1 MSASEKGVTNMT
13 ENTEILAAGLFEAGN
28 QLGLAVLGFLALAAL
43 VIGAGSAIRK
53 LKEGSGAAI
62 TAEIL
67 PIP

>member
-1 MSASEKGVTNMT
+1 MT

-43 VIGAGSAIRK
+43 VIGARSAIRK

-62 TAEIL
+62 TADRVAMETVKTR
-67 PIP
+67 